1 MQQRKKLV
9 ASLSLALGCLLSLTA
24 CQQKNEQSAKAH
36 TSQQDVAAEGS
47 NMTSNTNSQDEF
59 KNNQN
64 IIKTNYQCDNGKMVI
79 AIYNNTNINSP
90 RATLNIDGRVYE
102 MYNVAAPS
110 GTLYATEQGIN
121 AGQGMRWHVHGLEA
135 ILQTMTLDHTPDPAH
150 ETMLMRC
157 QQPL

>member
-24 CQQKNEQSAKAH
+24 CQQKNEQASKADA
-36 TSQQDVAAEGS
+36 SSKNIVAEGS
-47 NMTSNTNSQDEF
+47 NVASGTNSQDKF
-59 KNNQN
+59 KNNPN
-64 IIKTNYQCDNGKMVI
+64 IIKTSYQCDNGKIVI
-79 AIYNNTNINSP
+79 AVYNNSNINSP
-90 RATLNIDGRVYE
+90 RATLSIDGRAYE

-135 ILQTMTLDHTPDPAH
+135 ILQTMTLDHTADSTH